1 MGAKGA
7 VEILYKS
14 QSVAEVEARTA
25 EYMTTLVNPM
35 VAAQRGE
42 YTCVYAYYRNV
53 YVTYSCIV

>member
-14 QSVAEVEARTA
+14 QSAAEVEARTA

-42 YTCVYAYYRNV
+42 
-53 YVTYSCIV
+53 